1 MTERISYGIINIIKN
16 KWVYDMSDRFRQ
28 RIKGREIKVFI
39 YVSACLLYIA
49 AFLLASPKEILSG
62 MKIII
67 CSKDALITDYFE
79 LAGYGASFFNAAM
92 VLTIGIIL
100 VRIAKLP
107 FTGITVAALAIDT
120 CFGFWGK
127 NPVNIF
133 PIFMGV
139 ILYAKLHK
147 VSIGRYLY
155 TALFGACLGPIVTEI
170 MYKLSFSFGVNFVL
184 TFMIGII
191 IGMALPPL
199 SSHTISMHMGYNLY
213 NVGFSGGIIAFVIV
227 CVMRSLGLDVES
239 EFTWKEGCHI
249 GITIGVYVYFVLTF
263 LYGLWLREGNI
274 TALKKIMK
282 HPGRAIAD
290 FVIMD
295 GPGST
300 LMNMALIGL
309 FAETYVLLIGGDL
322 SGPMQ
327 GAILMAF
334 GYGAFGAHLKNYLP
348 VLLGV
353 LISCMFTQ
361 YLPTTPG
368 IQIASI
374 FCIGLA
380 PIAGQFGVLAGIEAG
395 ILHAAIV
402 MYSSQ
407 LYGGLNLYNN
417 GFSCG
422 WVAIIMVPL
431 IESFM
436 SRFEHRRATKK
447 K

>member
-1 MTERISYGIINIIKN
+1 M
-16 KWVYDMSDRFRQ
+16 VYSFREK
-28 RIKGREIKVFI
+28 IKGKEMKLFI
-39 YVSACLLYIA
+39 CVSASLLYIS
-49 AFLLASPKEILSG
+49 AFMFSSPKEILEG
-62 MKIII
+62 VKLIIW
-67 CSKDALITDYFE
+67 SKDALITDYFE
-79 LAGYGASFFNAAM
+79 LAGYGASFFNAAL
-92 VLTIGIIL
+92 VLTIGIAL
-100 VRIAKLP
+100 VTIAKLP
-107 FTGITVAALAIDT
+107 FTGITTAALAIDT

-133 PIFMGV
+133 PIFIGV
-139 ILYAKLHK
+139 MLYAKLHK
-147 VSIGRYLY
+147 ASIGRYLY

-170 MYKLSFSFGVNFVL
+170 MYKLSFPFGINLVL
-184 TFMIGII
+184 TVIVGVL
-191 IGMALPPL
+191 IGMGLPPL
-199 SSHTISMHMGYNLY
+199 SAHTISMHMGYNLF
-213 NVGFSGGIIAFVIV
+213 NVGFSGGIIAFAIV
-227 CVMRSLGLDVES
+227 CVMRSMGMDVEPN
-239 EFTWKEGCHI
+239 FIWKEECHV
-249 GITIGVYVYFVLTF
+249 GIMVWLYVYFILTF
-263 LYGLWLREGNI
+263 LYGFWLKEGKVSSL
-274 TALKKIMK
+274 TKIMK

-295 GPGST
+295 GPGAT
-300 LMNMALIGL
+300 LMNMAIVG
-309 FAETYVLLIGGDL
+309 FATETYILLIGGDL
-322 SGPMQ
+322 SGPIT
-327 GAILMAF
+327 GAVLMAF

-348 VLLGV
+348 VLAGV
-353 LISCMFTQ
+353 LISCLFTQ
-361 YLPTTPG
+361 YVPTTPG

-380 PIAGQFGVLAGIEAG
+380 PIAGQFGILAGIGAG

-436 SRFEHRRATKK
+436 SRFEHRRGSKK